1 MKIVSACLAGV
12 ECRFDCQSKE
22 RQFIIDLVKEGKAI
36 PVCPEQMGGL
46 TTPRDPS
53 EIQGNKVLSN
63 KGKDVTAQFNKGAQ
77 EALKMALMTNADEA
91 YLKSK
96 SPMCGCNE
104 IYDGTFQG
112 VVTTG
117 DGIFT
122 RLLKEHGIK
131 VNSVD

>member
-53 EIQGNKVLSN
+53 EIQGDKVLSN

-77 EALKMALMTNADEA
+77 EALKMALLTGADEA

-96 SPMCGCNE
+96 SPMCGCDE
-104 IYDGTFQG
+104 IYDGSFSGAITN
-112 VVTTG
+112 G

-122 RLLKEHGIK
+122 KLLKEHGIK